1 MWSLQN
7 CKGNLWILNKKIRNS
22 DIFKYVYMY
31 VCIFTF
37 SMLFV
42 SLICVGVETVGRR
55 HNLDKN
61 VYSQHSQIFG
71 MHRDQNCFE
80 VQSREPLFLSF
91 CFNFIYGA
99 TVNRLFL

>member
-1 MWSLQN
+1 
-7 CKGNLWILNKKIRNS
+7 
-22 DIFKYVYMY
+22 MY

-55 HNLDKN
+55 RNLDKN
-61 VYSQHSQIFG
+61 LSSQHSQIFG

-80 VQSREPLFLSF
+80 VQS
-91 CFNFIYGA
+91 
-99 TVNRLFL
+99 